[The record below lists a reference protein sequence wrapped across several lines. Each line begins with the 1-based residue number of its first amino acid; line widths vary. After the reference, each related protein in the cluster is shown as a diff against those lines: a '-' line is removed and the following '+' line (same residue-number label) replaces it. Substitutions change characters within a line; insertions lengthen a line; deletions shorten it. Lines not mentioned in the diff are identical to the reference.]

1 MAGTPGFAAP
11 EQFLESYQID
21 SSADLYSFGR
31 LLVFMTF
38 EWESAFTLLYQPFEK
53 MNLKSLFAGPY
64 NNLLKLRNILS
75 KFMEPQPT
83 KRIVRSNYLGFPS
96 LSKAALG
103 VLKIKN

>member
-11 EQFLESYQID
+11 EQFLGSYQID

-38 EWESAFTLLYQPFEK
+38 EWESAFTLLYKPISK
-53 MNLKSLFAGPY
+53 MSFAGQ
-64 NNLLKLRNILS
+64 NTLNLLKNLRIILS

-83 KRIVRSNYLGFPS
+83 KRIVC
-96 LSKAALG
+96 
-103 VLKIKN
+103 

>member
-38 EWESAFTLLYQPFEK
+38 EWESAFTLLYKPFEK
-53 MNLKSLFAGPY
+53 LNLKNLFAGSY
-64 NNLLKLRNILS
+64 NNLRNILS

-83 KRIVRSNYLGFPS
+83 KRIVR
-96 LSKAALG
+96 
-103 VLKIKN
+103 

>member
-38 EWESAFTLLYQPFEK
+38 EWESAFTLLYKPFEK
-53 MNLKSLFAGPY
+53 KNLKNLYAGSY
-64 NNLLKLRNILS
+64 NNLRNILS

-83 KRIVRSNYLGFPS
+83 KRIVR
-96 LSKAALG
+96 
-103 VLKIKN
+103 